1 MKRAYLGQ
9 LDKRIRACMK
19 AACVISLLAAMA
31 LGGEKSDSTT
41 DSPVARPIRNS
52 SNLENVLLVGDGIY
66 SGSEPVKETD
76 YQWLADQG
84 IQTLVSV
91 DRVPPNVELAR
102 QFGLRYVHIPI
113 GYGQIERK
121 QQLAIVRAIRETDKS
136 IYFHCHR
143 GQHRGPAATALACIA
158 AEIFSHN
165 DGSQFLKLA
174 GTSRHYQGLWDSVQN
189 FVSPSRESE
198 LPELEESVVPAPL
211 AESMAQIDRAWR
223 EIEKLSRKNWQP
235 IGARDVE
242 QVRLL
247 GDGLRVSG
255 RHASDEFD
263 DEFRRM
269 MSQAAEHVSRL
280 ENALERGNSE
290 QAGREFGN
298 IRENCQ
304 QCHERFRD

>member
-1 MKRAYLGQ
+1 MSQMGNLGRECMQ
-9 LDKRIRACMK
+9 VAC
-19 AACVISLLAAMA
+19 AILL
-31 LGGEKSDSTT
+31 LTVTVVGGEKSDLTT
-41 DSPVARPIRNS
+41 KSHVARPIRDS

-113 GYGQIERK
+113 GYGQMERK

-189 FVSPSRESE
+189 FVSPSRDSE
-198 LPELEESVVPAPL
+198 LPELEESVVPAHL
-211 AESMAQIDRAWR
+211 AESMAQIDRSWR
-223 EIEKLSRKNWQP
+223 EIEKLSRKKWQP

-242 QVRLL
+242 RVRLL

-290 QAGREFGN
+290 QAGREFAN

>member
-1 MKRAYLGQ
+1 MSQMGNLGRECVQ
-9 LDKRIRACMK
+9 VAC
-19 AACVISLLAAMA
+19 AILL
-31 LGGEKSDSTT
+31 LTVTVVGGEKSDLTT
-41 DSPVARPIRNS
+41 KSPVARPIRDS

-113 GYGQIERK
+113 GYDQMERK

-189 FVSPSRESE
+189 FVSPSRDSE
-198 LPELEESVVPAPL
+198 LPELEESVVPAHL
-211 AESMAQIDRAWR
+211 AESMAQIDRSWR
-223 EIEKLSRKNWQP
+223 EIEKLSRKKWQP

-242 QVRLL
+242 RVRLL

-290 QAGREFGN
+290 QAGREFAN

>member
-1 MKRAYLGQ
+1 MKRACLGQ
-9 LDKRIRACMK
+9 LDKRGCACVQ
-19 AACVISLLAAMA
+19 AACAILLLAVIAVGA
-31 LGGEKSDSTT
+31 EKSDSTT
-41 DSPVARPIRNS
+41 DHPVARPIRNS
-52 SNLENVLLVGDGIY
+52 SNLENVLQVGDGIY

-158 AEIFSHN
+158 EQIFSHN

-174 GTSRHYQGLWDSVQN
+174 GTSRHYHGLWDSVKN
-189 FVSPSRESE
+189 FVSPSDESE

-211 AESMAQIDRAWR
+211 AESMAQIDRSWR
-223 EIEKLSRKNWQP
+223 AIEKLSREKWQP
-235 IGARDVE
+235 IRARDVE

-255 RHASDEFD
+255 RDASNELD
-263 DEFRRM
+263 DEFRRV

-280 ENALERGNSE
+280 ENALERGDSE
-290 QAGREFGN
+290 QAGREFAK